1 MSPSSLVV
9 AFAAAFGIVVAL
21 SVRGLEG
28 ALAGLFA
35 ALVLL
40 MVGGP
45 FTARAASR

>member
-1 MSPSSLVV
+1 MSPSSLVI
-9 AFAAAFGIVVAL
+9 AFAALCGILVAL
-21 SVRGLEG
+21 SVRGVEG

-35 ALVLL
+35 ALVLV